1 MKIMNAGIFP
11 TPSQLLTHP
20 THHPTP
26 VSYKESWLGPSQFLP
41 SSSSKQSPPLGTRF
55 SGFCD
60 GEQRV
65 WEGTKAEG
73 ERAARLS

>member
-1 MKIMNAGIFP
+1 MNAGTLP

-20 THHPTP
+20 THRPTP

-60 GEQRV
+60 GEQKVR
-65 WEGTKAEG
+65 EGNEAEG
-73 ERAARLS
+73 QRAAGLS